1 MVLRTRKLTKKFSL
15 KQKNFFELPDVKV
28 KGEIINQ
35 KMLFYIKDSYN
46 NKCNDWMQP
55 IQVLMNKEYKFD

>member
-28 KGEIINQ
+28 KGEIINK
-35 KMLFYIKDSYN
+35 KMLFYITDSYN
-46 NKCNDWMQP
+46 NKCNG
-55 IQVLMNKEYKFD
+55 